1 MTWRRLE
8 TPTARQKQANIS
20 SSAVFTRK
28 FVRLFCDKPIE
39 KVCSAKSVFA
49 QRRRCHGVQR
59 GYKARW
65 SKHFRGEKTNLFYP
79 EFVSFSASVFG
90 NTEKKVKCTLSLSLV
105 LLGALR
111 LSSKRESS
119 LRQHLILVRED
130 CPCSGDFLPRHRV
143 QLQGRPSAAAQRKQV
158 RRQLGQTGLA
168 VRDSPCRR
176 PSPPCPRPRALPSP
190 HLRPGIPVPRPVFPR
205 HDDQFGS
212 SLS

>member
-1 MTWRRLE
+1 MISRLKKCAQQSRYLLSAAGVMVYNGGTRRGGAN
-8 TPTARQKQANIS
+8 TFAAKKQIFFIPNSCHFLLQFLATLKRK
-20 SSAVFTRK
+20 SSA
-28 FVRLFCDKPIE
+28 
-39 KVCSAKSVFA
+39 
-49 QRRRCHGVQR
+49 
-59 GYKARW
+59 
-65 SKHFRGEKTNLFYP
+65 
-79 EFVSFSASVFG
+79 
-90 NTEKKVKCTLSLSLV
+90 LSLSLV